1 MNVSIICAFN
11 PNRNTGMYTVDKAA
25 LDFFENFPDAN
36 LSFYTIGDLSQ
47 FDSGEEDA
55 TINYLSLLDNYELFI
70 SSDLIVYWGDFLHS
84 YTYWINDLDPRMQ
97 SHKIS
102 YSVDDSLEYLYKAIL
117 LEEADISVLNKVVIY
132 GSTMLPDDSTVLSND
147 RYFSG
152 LKRLISNSRG
162 VFFRDALSSSKYS
175 FLGSD
180 QSMYGTDCAIINC
193 NSYPINT
200 DINNKIGVYFGRSDS
215 AERLKFLAFV
225 FAVTKKLDKKAEWV
239 QWFPQRSR
247 DRLFS
252 YILSGIVSK
261 DQQQPS
267 DIIEKLYSYDIV
279 ITDVYH
285 IAVNSWARGIPAIL
299 IGYGAKHDK
308 GTLGSKKKETLYAQF
323 FLQKF
328 YVYWEDLSVL
338 KFQKTVTET
347 SSTLDDKVVINKLI
361 KVMRSVALKASSRL
375 RKCIFID

>member
-285 IAVNSWARGIPAIL
+285 MAVNSWARGIPAIL

>member
-285 IAVNSWARGIPAIL
+285 MAVNSWARGIPAIL

-338 KFQKTVTET
+338 KFHKTVTET